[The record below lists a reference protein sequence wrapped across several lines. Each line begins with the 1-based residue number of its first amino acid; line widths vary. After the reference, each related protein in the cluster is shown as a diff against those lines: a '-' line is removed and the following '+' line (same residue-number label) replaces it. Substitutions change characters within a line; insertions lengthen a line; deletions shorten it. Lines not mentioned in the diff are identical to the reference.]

1 MQLLSADL
9 RHITLGSLLQV
20 AESDRLD
27 GSFRFDPEGSLVL
40 HKGGVTDAVHGR
52 LKGIDAA
59 LTLLMVR
66 SRSAVFEMFDTD
78 DRPPIADTMALIIDG
93 ARLNDDWANLAPQVL
108 GIRDGLDRSR
118 LSRELASV
126 VDHLDGTAIVNEA
139 VKQAGVDIILVID
152 DLLALKE
159 DGHLREVAPPRPE
172 RVETRSATPAPVARQ
187 VAVPAAAPSTPEPK
201 VGFYDLLD
209 LSRRS
214 LRSKDYGEALAL
226 LERAQAI
233 RPDDRTVV
241 QNIRRIQELQSRVG

>member
-139 VKQAGVDIILVID
+139 VKQAGSQG
-152 DLLALKE
+152 LLITLPKRGIQVMEAQPE
-159 DGHLREVAPPRPE
+159 TIRECLDFRMVMDQEGARRRVASGNCAGLG
-172 RVETRSATPAPVARQ
+172 T
-187 VAVPAAAPSTPEPK
+187 
-201 VGFYDLLD
+201 L
-209 LSRRS
+209 
-214 LRSKDYGEALAL
+214 
-226 LERAQAI
+226 RAQHQKLFFFFKQKTAYDI
-233 RPDDRTVV
+233 FT
-241 QNIRRIQELQSRVG
+241 